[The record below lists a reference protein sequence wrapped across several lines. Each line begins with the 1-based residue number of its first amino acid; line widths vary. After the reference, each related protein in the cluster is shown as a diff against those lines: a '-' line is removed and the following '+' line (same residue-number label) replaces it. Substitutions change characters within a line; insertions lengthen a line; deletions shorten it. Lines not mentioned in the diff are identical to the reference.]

1 MAKKD
6 FLEQKY
12 CEINKLKNLL
22 QTYPK
27 EYAETI
33 IKVMQNVFDEI
44 SEYLDEEANK
54 LKKIAKIDIAEKNID
69 ILEKKIDGLNKKIEK
84 GKSEL
89 SETEKCEKEEKK
101 STKQETK
108 REKKSGK
115 KHDFSSRE
123 ELRYYTMDE
132 IAKFDGSDGS
142 LAYVVI
148 DGTVYDVT
156 SIKEWR
162 DGRHYG
168 LYAGRDLTEYFNTCH
183 KDEKYI
189 LNKLRIVGTIK
200 S

>member
-1 MAKKD
+1 MKK
-6 FLEQKY
+6 
-12 CEINKLKNLL
+12 
-22 QTYPK
+22 
-27 EYAETI
+27 
-33 IKVMQNVFDEI
+33 
-44 SEYLDEEANK
+44 
-54 LKKIAKIDIAEKNID
+54 KK
-69 ILEKKIDGLNKKIEK
+69 
-84 GKSEL
+84 
-89 SETEKCEKEEKK
+89 KK

>member
-1 MAKKD
+1 
-6 FLEQKY
+6 
-12 CEINKLKNLL
+12 
-22 QTYPK
+22 
-27 EYAETI
+27 
-33 IKVMQNVFDEI
+33 
-44 SEYLDEEANK
+44 
-54 LKKIAKIDIAEKNID
+54 
-69 ILEKKIDGLNKKIEK
+69 
-84 GKSEL
+84 
-89 SETEKCEKEEKK
+89 
-101 STKQETK
+101 
-108 REKKSGK
+108 
-115 KHDFSSRE
+115 
-123 ELRYYTMDE
+123 MDE

>member
-84 GKSEL
+84 TKGQL
-89 SETEKCEKEEKK
+89 SEKEKCKNVGNKANKEE
-101 STKQETK
+101 TKED
-108 REKKSGK
+108 KKSGK
-115 KHDFSSRE
+115 RQDFSSRE

-132 IAKFDGSDGS
+132 VAKFDGCDGS

-148 DGTVYDVT
+148 EGTVYDVT
-156 SIKEWR
+156 AVKEWR

-183 KDEKYI
+183 KDEKNI

-200 S
+200 N

>member
-22 QTYPK
+22 HTYPK

-44 SEYLDEEANK
+44 SDYLDEEANK

-84 GKSEL
+84 TKGEL
-89 SETEKCEKEEKK
+89 LEKETCEKVEKK
-101 STKQETK
+101 TNKEETK
-108 REKKSGK
+108 RDKKTEKR
-115 KHDFSSRE
+115 HDFSSRE

-132 IAKFDGSDGS
+132 VAKFDGCDGG
-142 LAYVVI
+142 LAYIVI

-156 SIKEWR
+156 SVKEWR
-162 DGRHYG
+162 DGNHYG
-168 LYAGRDLTEYFNTCH
+168 LYAGRSFSERAESDF
-183 KDEKYI
+183 
-189 LNKLRIVGTIK
+189 
-200 S
+200 